1 MNRVTSGDVSA
12 VTPDQEL
19 WAMALVIVQHHG
31 DSAPAVIAERI
42 GHFTLEGDYG
52 SAAVWLKVA
61 ERYDQMQG
69 ELEGPRWP

>member
-1 MNRVTSGDVSA
+1 
-12 VTPDQEL
+12 
-19 WAMALVIVQHHG
+19 MALRMVQHHS
-31 DSAPAVIAERI
+31 DSAPAMIAGRI
-42 GHFTLEGDYG
+42 GYFTLEGDYG